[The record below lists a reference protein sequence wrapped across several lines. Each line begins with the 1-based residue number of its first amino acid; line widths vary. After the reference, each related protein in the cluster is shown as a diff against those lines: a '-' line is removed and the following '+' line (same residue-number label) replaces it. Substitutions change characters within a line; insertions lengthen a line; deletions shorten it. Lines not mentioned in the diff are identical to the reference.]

1 MVLTLQMA
9 VLSTADTGCG
19 VQSAV
24 RAGTTMMLELF
35 ADSWDTIP
43 MVCLKTSS
51 SILNLTCIAK
61 ELGMFL
67 QHTVNVD

>member
-9 VLSTADTGCG
+9 MWSTADTGCG

-24 RAGTTMMLELF
+24 RAVLELF

-43 MVCLKTSS
+43 VVCLKTSS
-51 SILNLTCIAK
+51 SI
-61 ELGMFL
+61 F
-67 QHTVNVD
+67 NV